1 MIEVKIP
8 EMDLEAHPTKEI
20 SNINDYKMTF
30 FHMNIPKMFHNSKEE
45 KEHESQ
51 TSEANIISPAI
62 KIKIPNLDMEKVFKE
77 ETIVDGFVTS
87 TKAANTDQ
95 KEEKNDN
102 YYVDYYQGTNC
113 FEA

>member
-1 MIEVKIP
+1 
-8 EMDLEAHPTKEI
+8 MDLELPPTKET

-30 FHMNIPKMFHNSKEE
+30 FHMSHHSKDE
-45 KEHESQ
+45 KEHETQ
-51 TSEANIISPAI
+51 TSEANIISPAT

-77 ETIVDGFVTS
+77 ETIVDDFVTS

-113 FEA
+113 FET